1 MAKSENI
8 LLDHHEVQVN
18 STAYTNAS
26 SMDIKIL
33 LAEGSVVQSCTTKE
47 NDLKLNKTVKKGA
60 KDSVELSLALTGE
73 RGDIAI
79 QVQ

>member
-8 LLDHHEVQVN
+8 LLDHYEVLVN

-33 LAEGSVVQSCTTKE
+33 LAEGSVVQSCTIKE
-47 NDLKLNKTVKKGA
+47 NDLKLNKTIKKGA
-60 KDSVELSLALTGE
+60 KDSVELSLSSSL
-73 RGDIAI
+73 RC
-79 QVQ
+79 VKS